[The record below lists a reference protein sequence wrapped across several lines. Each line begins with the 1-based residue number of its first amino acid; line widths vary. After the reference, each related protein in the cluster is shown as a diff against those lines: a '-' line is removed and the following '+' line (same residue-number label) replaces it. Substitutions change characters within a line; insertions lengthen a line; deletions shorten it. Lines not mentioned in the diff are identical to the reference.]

1 MLHCTISGIQ
11 LISWKASES
20 LIRGGEL
27 SRRSF
32 DAWMNPWMDGSHCQ
46 PKGVDPKAYTN
57 KIVGFNLDD
66 QCTDWPFT
74 GPICCMAADR
84 KYACVVWIL
93 IDSRYI
99 II

>member
-32 DAWMNPWMDGSHCQ
+32 DAWINPWMDGSHCQ
-46 PKGVDPKAYTN
+46 LKGVDPKAYE
-57 KIVGFNLDD
+57 
-66 QCTDWPFT
+66 
-74 GPICCMAADR
+74 
-84 KYACVVWIL
+84 
-93 IDSRYI
+93 
-99 II
+99 